1 MILCEM
7 ADGYWHL
14 FFFAFNPLGVRSLVT
29 DILLI
34 GVRMANSIDF
44 PFGV

>member
-14 FFFAFNPLGVRSLVT
+14 FFFENYFSVASLVSENFQT
-29 DILLI
+29 LER
-34 GVRMANSIDF
+34 GNRK
-44 PFGV
+44 